1 MAQPLPNGPAGAD
14 FSRRFV
20 RIITKYGRS
29 YEPGLAAPYLLR
41 HGFGGLL
48 DEIRT
53 ALGLLRKGRL
63 PLLPHRIKRAESLRR
78 VIGQI
83 LPVGGRA

>member
-1 MAQPLPNGPAGAD
+1 
-14 FSRRFV
+14 V
-20 RIITKYGRS
+20 
-29 YEPGLAAPYLLR
+29 LR
-41 HGFGGLL
+41 HGFRGLL